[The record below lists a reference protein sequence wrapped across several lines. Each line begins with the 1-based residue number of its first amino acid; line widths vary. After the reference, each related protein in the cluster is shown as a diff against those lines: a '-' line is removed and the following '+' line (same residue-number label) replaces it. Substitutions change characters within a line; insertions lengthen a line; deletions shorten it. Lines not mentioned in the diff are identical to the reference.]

1 MDLERLRKIEQLF
14 HAALELESTQRAA
27 LLRDSCGGDEDL
39 RHQVEALLA
48 MEQERSGLLD
58 HGLCDRGPVTPLRP
72 GTELG
77 SYRVESVLGE
87 GGVGV
92 VYLAFDTKLNRR
104 AAVKFL
110 SDQVADAS
118 ARRRFQREAQMAS
131 SLNHPHIVTVYHAG
145 EFDGRQYLV
154 TEFMD
159 GGTLRQW
166 TKRTRSWRQ
175 IVELL
180 IGVADAVAAAHAVNI
195 LHRDIKPE
203 NILLMQ
209 SGYAKLADF
218 GLAKLAEHSRSSS
231 DCTVTDGTRPGVIL
245 GTPAYMSP
253 EQASGTPLDER
264 SDIFS
269 FGVVLYEMLS
279 GARPFTGA
287 TAVDLMHGIVHTNPA
302 PLAQDIP
309 VALRMAVE
317 KALEKNP
324 ADRYQRIRELVIDL
338 RRVARRPTESPAAS
352 APAITHKKHLRGPA
366 WVAVMTLFVLAGLT
380 ALWWR
385 LRPPA
390 AGLQLK
396 TILLTAEQGMQ
407 AEPAISPDGKQVAY
421 SWDGAEGE
429 HPSIYVKLVGAA
441 SPLRLTNQAGVVD
454 QSPAWSPDG
463 GYIAFCRTSEA
474 GSEILRVPAL
484 GGPFRRVARVK
495 ECGWGLSW
503 SPDGKFI
510 ASPDQT
516 VEGPRSIVL
525 VSVES
530 GQVQKLTSPPID
542 YYYGD
547 LSPRFSPDGKSLLF
561 IRARSGGDRNI
572 YIAGLG
578 VDGTGQGEARKVNGI
593 GDYPVILGA
602 DWMPDSRTIV
612 YSSAVRG
619 NFGSLYSVPL
629 RGGGGVRM
637 GEAGDRVGE
646 LSVSRAGGRV
656 VYQRVSTDRNIWR
669 IPGPHSLLER
679 DGPATRFI
687 ASTEWDTAPQYSPDG
702 KKIVFASAR
711 SGSMELWVC
720 DADGQNAVQLTNLR
734 GGGPGSPRW
743 APDSSSIAFDH
754 DLYGNKDISVVSVDG
769 GKPRRLTAEPSN
781 EVRPSWSRD
790 GRWIYFGSNR
800 SGKWQIWKAPAGG
813 GPAVQVTRSGGED
826 AFESITGKYLYWG
839 KDREPG
845 IWRMPVAG
853 GEETRVLDHG
863 GRSLFAVA
871 EPGIWFLDADT
882 GGAITLKSFNE
893 ASGQVEKFRA
903 FPSGTSIVV
912 SSTSLSVSPD
922 GRWILYVQNDQVGSN
937 LMLLDGVR

>member
-1 MDLERLRKIEQLF
+1 MHIMEAERLRRIEQLF
-14 HAALELESTQRAA
+14 HAARDLDPDQRAE
-27 LLRDSCGGDEDL
+27 LLRDSCGVDEDL
-39 RHQVEALLA
+39 RRHVEALLA
-48 MEQERSGLLD
+48 MDQERAGVLDQGLWEGSLT
-58 HGLCDRGPVTPLRP
+58 HPGP
-72 GTELG
+72 GTEMG
-77 SYRVESVLGE
+77 SYRLENVLGE
-87 GGVGV
+87 GGMGV
-92 VYLAFDTKLNRR
+92 VYGAFDTKLKRR

-110 SDQVADAS
+110 SHQVADAS

-131 SLNHPHIVTVYHAG
+131 SLNHPHIVTVYDAG
-145 EFDGRQYLV
+145 DFNGRQYLV

-166 TKRTRSWRQ
+166 EKQTRSWRQ
-175 IVELL
+175 TVELL
-180 IGVADAVAAAHAVNI
+180 TGVADALAAAHAANI

-203 NILLMQ
+203 NILLTQ

-218 GLAKLAEHSRSSS
+218 GLAKLAEDLGLPSES
-231 DCTVTDGTRPGVIL
+231 TVTDGTRAGVIL
-245 GTPAYMSP
+245 GTPSYMSP
-253 EQASGTPLDER
+253 EQASGAHLDAR

-269 FGVVLYEMLS
+269 FGVVLYETLT
-279 GARPFTGA
+279 GARPFNGA
-287 TAVDLMHGIVHTNPA
+287 TTVDLMHAIVHANPA
-302 PLAQDIP
+302 PLPSDIP
-309 VALRMAVE
+309 AALQTAVE
-317 KALEKNP
+317 KALEKDP
-324 ADRYQRIRELVIDL
+324 ADRYQSIRELVIDL
-338 RRVARRPTESPAAS
+338 RRVARRPGGSPPLPAS
-352 APAITHKKHLRGPA
+352 AITHKRYLMSPA
-366 WVAVMTLFVLAGLT
+366 WIVAVTILVLVGVA
-380 ALWWR
+380 ALWLR
-385 LRPPA
+385 LRPSKARP
-390 AGLQLK
+390 QMEP
-396 TILLTAEQGMQ
+396 ILLTADQGMQ
-407 AEPAISPDGKQVAY
+407 DEPAISPDGKQVAY
-421 SWDGAEGE
+421 SWDAEERE
-429 HPSIYVKLVGAA
+429 HPNIYVKLVGAA
-441 SPLRLTNQAGVVD
+441 SPLRLTNEAGVVD

-463 GYIAFCRTSEA
+463 GYIAFCRTSGA

-484 GGPFRRVARVK
+484 GGPFRKVARVK
-495 ECGWGLSW
+495 QCGWGMSW
-503 SPDGKFI
+503 SPDGRFI

-578 VDGTGQGEARKVNGI
+578 VDGTGQGEPRKVNGI
-593 GDYPVILGA
+593 GEYPAILGA
-602 DWMPDSRTIV
+602 DWMPDSRRIV

-629 RGGGGVRM
+629 RGGGGVRVA
-637 GEAGDRVGE
+637 EAGDRVGA

-679 DGPATRFI
+679 DGAATRFI

-720 DADGQNAVQLTNLR
+720 DADGQNAVQLTNLP
-734 GGGPGSPRW
+734 GGSPGSPRW

-800 SGKWQIWKAPAGG
+800 SGQWQIWKAPAGG
-813 GPAVQVTRSGGED
+813 GPAVQVTRSGERTPSSRLRGNICTGERTGNPGSG
-826 AFESITGKYLYWG
+826 ACRWREGRKLESSI
-839 KDREPG
+839 
-845 IWRMPVAG
+845 MA
-853 GEETRVLDHG
+853 
-863 GRSLFAVA
+863 AA
-871 EPGIWFLDADT
+871 
-882 GGAITLKSFNE
+882 
-893 ASGQVEKFRA
+893 ASSR
-903 FPSGTSIVV
+903 
-912 SSTSLSVSPD
+912 
-922 GRWILYVQNDQVGSN
+922 
-937 LMLLDGVR
+937 